1 MLRAKFKNKKGQSLV
16 EFVLVLPLIL
26 LIIMGIFEFGLMF
39 NSYLTIN
46 NASRE
51 GARLASVG
59 GTDIAIEG
67 RVIAVAGNL
76 DPADLAVS
84 ANPGEGLRD
93 RGDSVT
99 VTVVYN
105 HDIITPIISNIL
117 GGSIPLTSETTMRVE

>member
-59 GTDIAIEG
+59 GTDIAIES

-76 DPADLAVS
+76 DPVDLAVTVS
-84 ANPGEGLRD
+84 PGEGLRE
-93 RGDSVT
+93 RGGSVT

-105 HDIITPIISNIL
+105 HGIITPIISNIL
-117 GGSIPLTSETTMRVE
+117 GGNIPLTSETTMRVE